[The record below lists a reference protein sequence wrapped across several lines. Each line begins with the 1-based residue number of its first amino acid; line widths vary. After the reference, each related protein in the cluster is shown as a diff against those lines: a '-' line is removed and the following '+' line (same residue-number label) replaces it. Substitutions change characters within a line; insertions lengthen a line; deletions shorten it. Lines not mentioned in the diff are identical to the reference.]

1 MVIIHN
7 KEKKEKTDK
16 NLKSPDRTV
25 VTRYGFEKPIWA
37 VTPEDLYDEDE
48 MVPQDEGEIIKEHVR
63 IIESYSKKDKKI
75 LQKVKNKEFEKANIL
90 KLKLKSFER
99 SKKPKLDKL
108 ISYPLIKDNL
118 EYLPHQQEGA
128 IKILRDMDCR
138 ALLADEVGLG
148 KTITAGMV
156 LKELIFRKLAK
167 RILILTPPSLMNQW
181 KEELKSKFNL
191 NFKFVHNKSDWDK
204 PKYFIASLD
213 KVKCFNKKLK
223 RFNHEKAHNIY
234 WDLII
239 VDEAHKLKD
248 RRTDRWKFVDRL
260 QKKRLLLLTATPF
273 QNDLLELY
281 NLLYLLKRGHLG
293 TLSKFK
299 EKYLLQE
306 DKRHPLNPEEL
317 KDKLDEVM
325 IRRKRDETRVKYN
338 KRIAK
343 VIEVNLTDEEYQI
356 YEKIIELLM
365 KRYLNWK
372 EEKIDTKMAI
382 YSILPKITSSSKS
395 SIQSLKRIVNDPKY
409 HLSTKNF
416 AKEILKDYKKIKIS
430 SKISILMK
438 VVDKILSKD
447 KHAKI
452 MIYTKHPAT
461 LKYIVSKLEPGKLPL
476 IEFFGGLNPGEK
488 DKRIKKF
495 KDKAQILI
503 STDTGSEGLNLQ
515 FCNNIINYDLPW
527 NPMRVEQRIGR
538 LDRIGQKK
546 NINVYALATKN
557 TIEEYIIDLI
567 IKKMCCIGLVMGEL
581 PVILINMGLDSKGK
595 SGSSKIQERFM
606 NAFIESKDNL
616 EKFAKKIDEVED
628 QINKGI
634 EEYQITNKLNSD
646 LLD

>member
-260 QKKRLLLLTATPF
+260 QKKRLLLLT
-273 QNDLLELY
+273 
-281 NLLYLLKRGHLG
+281 G
-293 TLSKFK
+293 
-299 EKYLLQE
+299 
-306 DKRHPLNPEEL
+306 
-317 KDKLDEVM
+317 
-325 IRRKRDETRVKYN
+325 
-338 KRIAK
+338 
-343 VIEVNLTDEEYQI
+343 
-356 YEKIIELLM
+356 
-365 KRYLNWK
+365 
-372 EEKIDTKMAI
+372 
-382 YSILPKITSSSKS
+382 
-395 SIQSLKRIVNDPKY
+395 
-409 HLSTKNF
+409 
-416 AKEILKDYKKIKIS
+416 
-430 SKISILMK
+430 
-438 VVDKILSKD
+438 
-447 KHAKI
+447 
-452 MIYTKHPAT
+452 
-461 LKYIVSKLEPGKLPL
+461 
-476 IEFFGGLNPGEK
+476 
-488 DKRIKKF
+488 
-495 KDKAQILI
+495 
-503 STDTGSEGLNLQ
+503 
-515 FCNNIINYDLPW
+515 
-527 NPMRVEQRIGR
+527 
-538 LDRIGQKK
+538 
-546 NINVYALATKN
+546 
-557 TIEEYIIDLI
+557 
-567 IKKMCCIGLVMGEL
+567 
-581 PVILINMGLDSKGK
+581 
-595 SGSSKIQERFM
+595 
-606 NAFIESKDNL
+606 
-616 EKFAKKIDEVED
+616 
-628 QINKGI
+628 
-634 EEYQITNKLNSD
+634 
-646 LLD
+646 